1 MTTKRFSSQ
10 ELYKLR
16 NDIPVDAL
24 IKNALDIPWRNT
36 QGCFRFLCP
45 RCHLF
50 NTAVNPATN
59 LARCFRCD
67 KNFNTI
73 DLVMLITQSDFVKS
87 IRFLKDYQKSMP
99 KQNHPIK
106 AESRGSDNGSKH
118 IGNVLKTL
126 LPPKPVTAECGSDEN
141 LTHRLLAL
149 EDKLEG
155 LARRIEEIAKSS
167 S

>member
-1 MTTKRFSSQ
+1 MTTKRLSSQ

-45 RCHLF
+45 RCNEF
-50 NTAVNPATN
+50 NTSVKPATN

-87 IRFLKDYQKSMP
+87 IRFLKDYQKNMP
-99 KQNHPIK
+99 MQSHPIK
-106 AESRGSDNGSKH
+106 PETRGFNNGPEH
-118 IGNVLKTL
+118 IGNVLKTM
-126 LPPKPVTAECGSDEN
+126 LPPKPVTAARGSDEN
-141 LTHRLLAL
+141 LSYRVLAL
-149 EDKLEG
+149 ENKLEG